1 MLPLVGGLAPPHRR
15 ATALSIVVSGLLLGI
30 LIARVLSGVVPEYTS
45 WRNGYWLGLGLQVVI
60 FVLLWFFMPDYPSAN
75 PDGLNY
81 FKMLWSI
88 VSLVVR
94 EPLLLQACL
103 IAFFTSCIFTSY
115 WTTVT
120 FLLAGEPYE
129 YSSLTIGLFAF
140 IGIGSMC
147 LAPIYSRYVIDNF
160 VPLFSVVLGELLNL
174 TGVVIG
180 TYTGTFTV
188 AGPVIQALLVDLGM
202 SATQI
207 ANRTA
212 IYGIKASARNRI
224 NTAFMVSVFCGQLM
238 GTAAGNHLYAQGGWI
253 KSGSANVGFIG
264 AALVFCAMRG
274 PWEKGYIGWSGGLA
288 LRKGDQR
295 GLEDEEKGGERQ
307 EGEANG
313 GLQQRGVRDDEKSGQ
328 ASLVGSPGETEQQR
342 IHDIE
347 KDLEEP
353 FERNAKTGSKD

>member
-15 ATALSIVVSGLLLGI
+15 ATALSVVVSGLLLGI
-30 LIARVLSGVVPEYTS
+30 LIARLLSGVVTEYTS
-45 WRNGYWLGLGLQVVI
+45 WRNVYWLALGLQYVI

-88 VSLVVR
+88 VSLLVR

-103 IAFFTSCIFTSY
+103 ISFFTSSIFTSY

-120 FLLAGEPYE
+120 FLLAGEPYN
-129 YSSLTIGLFAF
+129 YSSLVIGLFAF
-140 IGIGSMC
+140 IGIGGMC
-147 LAPIYSRYVIDNF
+147 IGPVYSRYVIDKF
-160 VPLFSVVLGELLNL
+160 VPLFSVVIGELINM

-180 TYTGTFTV
+180 TYTGTFSV
-188 AGPVIQALLVDLGM
+188 AGPIIQALLVDLGM

-212 IYGIKASARNRI
+212 IYGIQANARNRI

-238 GTAAGNHLYAQGGWI
+238 GTAAGNHLYAEGGWI
-253 KSGSANVGFIG
+253 KSGSASVGFIG
-264 AALVFCAMRG
+264 AALIFCAIRG
-274 PWEKGYIGWSGGLA
+274 PWEKGYVGWSGGCA

-295 GLEDEEKGGERQ
+295 GLGDEEKGREGQGEEADGTQQ
-307 EGEANG
+307 ERND
-313 GLQQRGVRDDEKSGQ
+313 QDEGKSEQ
-328 ASLVGSPGETEQQR
+328 ASLVAISNETQR
-342 IHDIE
+342 SG
-347 KDLEEP
+347 
-353 FERNAKTGSKD
+353 A